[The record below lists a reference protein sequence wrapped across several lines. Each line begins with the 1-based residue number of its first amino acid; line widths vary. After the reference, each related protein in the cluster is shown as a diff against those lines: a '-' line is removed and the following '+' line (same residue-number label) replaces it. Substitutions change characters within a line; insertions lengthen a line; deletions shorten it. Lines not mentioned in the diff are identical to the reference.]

1 MHTRRA
7 AKTAQKL
14 VNRNVAVIKHFSCD
28 KTATLTQTLMCRGP
42 CVYSQW
48 WGAKHII
55 RPASLVVQVD
65 LGLSSRSVMAP
76 PSKLYMPSWRGRFNY
91 KSTWNWLFAKN
102 TIYYTTIILLLYL
115 YTSCTMTWRLACDR
129 ADRQTDRHL
138 ATAYYALC
146 IASRSKNLGCTAA
159 PPVSERKRRPT

>member
-7 AKTAQKL
+7 VKTAQKL
-14 VNRNVAVIKHFSCD
+14 VNRNVAVIKHFFSCD

-42 CVYSQW
+42 CVHSQW

-102 TIYYTTIILLLYL
+102 TIYYTYIYYYSIIVFVYFV
-115 YTSCTMTWRLACDR
+115 YDDLALGVWQS
-129 ADRQTDRHL
+129 RQTDGQTSCDSILRAMH
-138 ATAYYALC
+138 C
-146 IASRSKNLGCTAA
+146 IAL
-159 PPVSERKRRPT
+159 